1 MRDGS
6 RVGGAFAP
14 RATANWVFA
23 IGVLVGGVSVATT
36 QAQDINSPPFDD
48 LKRMVEQQQ
57 QQLRQM
63 QDQLARLQQ
72 GAPAQPSD
80 GTVQVPAI
88 PVNAESAAMGAPA
101 AIPADQ
107 PYVVGSDLSVKSDFR
122 NGLFLNFATPNND
135 FNMHIGGWMQLD
147 NVWWNQSPAL
157 KAAPGARPGPVPQ
170 GVANGVALG
179 GIGDLEDGEYFRRI
193 RLFFEGNFWENGE
206 YRLIPAFEN
215 DQFSTVGL
223 DEFWVGATSL
233 PVVGTVHIG
242 HVKNAIG
249 LEGDMSSSSRCM
261 TFMER
266 SAYSEAIELN
276 QNFVTGIQ
284 LSDNYLDQRVTW
296 QAVAFR
302 PDNGSSSGV
311 FFGDGQSGVQA
322 RLTALPVYEN
332 EGRDLLHFGV
342 SGGFRDGTT
351 NNATSPFH
359 VFQLRA
365 RPELRDDDPAAGGP
379 GAVPNADS
387 NRLIDTGAIT
397 AHDEFLLG
405 LENLWI
411 RGPFSF
417 QAEYGWNFL
426 NGAIGANPG
435 LTAPFFHPAI
445 APAQN
450 YTFSGGY
457 LQVAYTL
464 TGENRSYDRRFG
476 TLDRYYYGK
485 AGPYSNAW
493 MIRDEDGH
501 LHCGCGA
508 WEVAARY
515 SYVNLNDGTG
525 LNKIQGGV
533 LNGVSLALN
542 WYANDNFN
550 VMLDWVYDQ
559 RDDTPTGPT
568 LATSSPA
575 GWTSGVGIEAQFQF

>member
-1 MRDGS
+1 L
-6 RVGGAFAP
+6 AFALTILAGCGMLQ
-14 RATANWVFA
+14 ATA
-23 IGVLVGGVSVATT
+23 

-48 LKRMVEQQQ
+48 LKRLVDQQQ

-63 QDQLARLQQ
+63 QEQLARLQQ
-72 GAPAQPSD
+72 TAPSQSIPSEQASTSDAGFMLPSD
-80 GTVQVPAI
+80 PGKKPDDGKTAKP
-88 PVNAESAAMGAPA
+88 G
-101 AIPADQ
+101 DQ

-122 NGLFLNFATPNND
+122 NGCFLWFATPNND
-135 FNMHIGGWMQLD
+135 FNMHIGGWEEFD
-147 NVWWNQSPAL
+147 NVWFNQSPAL
-157 KAAPGARPGPVPQ
+157 KTAPGARPGHVPQ
-170 GVANGVALG
+170 GVANGAALG
-179 GIGDLEDGEYFRRI
+179 GIGDMQDGEYFRRL
-193 RLFFEGNFWENGE
+193 RFFFEGNFWENGE
-206 YRLIPAFEN
+206 YRLIGAFEN
-215 DQFSTVGL
+215 DQFSTIGL
-223 DEFWVGATSL
+223 DEFWFGATSL
-233 PVVGTVHIG
+233 PVVGTIHIG
-242 HVKNAIG
+242 HVKDAIG

-284 LSDNYLDQRVTW
+284 LSDNYLDQRVAW
-296 QAVAFR
+296 QTVFFR
-302 PDNGSSSGV
+302 PDNGASSGV
-311 FFGDGQSGVQA
+311 FFGDGQGGVQG

-332 EGRDLLHFGV
+332 EGRDLVHVGITT
-342 SGGFRDGTT
+342 GWRDGTT

-365 RPELRDDDPAAGGP
+365 RPELRDDDPAAGGS
-379 GAVPNADS
+379 GVVPNADS
-387 NRLIDTGAIT
+387 NRLIDTGPIT
-397 AHDEFLLG
+397 AHDEFILG

-426 NGAIGANPG
+426 NGAVGANPG
-435 LTAPFFHPAI
+435 LTPPFFHPAI
-445 APAQN
+445 TPTQN

-464 TGENRSYDRRFG
+464 TGENRSYDRRLG

-493 MIRDEDGH
+493 LVRDENGN
-501 LHCGCGA
+501 LSCGYGA
-508 WEVAARY
+508 WEIAARY

-525 LNKIQGGV
+525 LNRIQGGI

-542 WYANDNFN
+542 WYANQNFN

-559 RDDTPTGPT
+559 RDDTPTGTT

-575 GWTSGVGIEAQFQF
+575 GWVSGVGIEAQFQF